1 MSRPLRIEYPGAW
14 YHVMNRGR
22 IREEI
27 FLSRE
32 DYENFIKILQETS
45 ESWNIKIS
53 AYCLL
58 PNHYHLLVNTP
69 DGNISRCMR
78 HINGVYTQRFNRQH
92 KTDGQLFRGR
102 YKAVLVEADSH
113 LLEVLRYIHRNPLRA
128 GLAKKLDEFAW
139 SSHQGYLSAAK
150 QWAWLHKDFLLT
162 MLCEKKRGRKAA
174 YGDFVSKGDPE
185 EIERFYSLKNLP
197 SVLGGDTFKDW
208 LKEKFQHLC
217 FHEEIPESRILAP
230 TAEEIIL
237 EVCDH
242 FQVMREQL
250 TVTRRGRGN
259 LPRDMAIYLVRLLS
273 QATLS
278 EVGKHFGMNNY
289 STVSSVV
296 ERVKLR
302 TNEDRMVREHLD
314 VIRVKLAKSQRQT

>member
-1 MSRPLRIEYPGAW
+1 
-14 YHVMNRGR
+14 MNRGR
-22 IREEI
+22 RREEI

-53 AYCLL
+53 AYCLM

-69 DGNISRCMR
+69 EGNISRCMR
-78 HINGVYTQRFNRQH
+78 HINGVYTQRFNRQR

-128 GLAKKLDEFAW
+128 GLAKKFDEFAW
-139 SSHQGYLSAAK
+139 SSHRGYLSAAK
-150 QWAWLHKDFLLT
+150 RWEWLHKDFLLT
-162 MLCEKKRGRKAA
+162 MLCEKKSGRKAA

-230 TAEEIIL
+230 TAEEIIR

-250 TVTRRGRGN
+250 TVTRRGREN

-302 TNEDRMVREHLD
+302 TNEDPMVREHLD
-314 VIRVKLAKSQRQT
+314 VIRVKLAKSQRQTRAF

>member
-1 MSRPLRIEYPGAW
+1 
-14 YHVMNRGR
+14 MNRGR
-22 IREEI
+22 RKEKI
-27 FLSRE
+27 FLSRQ

-53 AYCLL
+53 AYCLM

-128 GLAKKLDEFAW
+128 GMAKKFDDFAW

-150 QWAWLHKDFLLT
+150 QWDWLHKDFLLS
-162 MLCEKKRGRKAA
+162 MLCAKKSGRKTA
-174 YGDFVSKGDPE
+174 YGDFVSKGDQE

-217 FHEEIPESRILAP
+217 LHEEIPESRIFAP
-230 TAEEIIL
+230 TAEEIIS
-237 EVCDH
+237 EVCDY

-250 TVTRRGRGN
+250 TVTRRGREN
-259 LPRDMAIYLVRLLS
+259 LPRDLAIYLVRLLS

-278 EVGKHFGMNNY
+278 EVGKYFGMNNY

-302 TNEDRMVREHLD
+302 ANEDRRIREHLD